1 MFLTL
6 PKGLLVLPAPFL
18 TFTEEQ
24 TLTIEFKFNARE
36 KLRYVAENKPPV
48 LFRGYMHTESEDH
61 GGGFVSHIA
70 TIDPD
75 VAFITGDN
83 KVEYGTATKKTSH
96 FMMYLLAGGSAA
108 KLYVKDYTAE
118 VDNEDGTITLGFTEL
133 FQETPHGH

>member
-1 MFLTL
+1 MAT
-6 PKGLLVLPAPFL
+6 PFL

-24 TLTIEFKFNARE
+24 TLTIEFKFNTWE

-48 LFRGYMHTESEDH
+48 LFKGYMHTESEDH

-83 KVEYGTATKKTSH
+83 KVSYGTATKKTSH
-96 FMMYLLAGGSAA
+96 FMKYLLAGGSAA
-108 KLYVKDYTAE
+108 NLYIKDYTIE
-118 VDNEDGTITLGFTEL
+118 MDDEEGSITLGFTKL
-133 FQETPHGH
+133 FQGDSH

>member
-1 MFLTL
+1 MAT
-6 PKGLLVLPAPFL
+6 PFL

-24 TLTIEFKFNARE
+24 TLTIEFMFDTWK
-36 KLRYVAENKPPV
+36 KLYYIAEHKPPV
-48 LFRGYMHTESEDH
+48 LFKGYMHVESEDH

-83 KVEYGTATKKTSH
+83 KVEYGTATKKTSS
-96 FMMYLLAGGSAA
+96 FMKYLLAGGSAA

-118 VDNEDGTITLGFTEL
+118 VNKEEGTITLRFTEL
-133 FQETPHGH
+133 FQKDPHWH

>member
-6 PKGLLVLPAPFL
+6 PKGLLVVATPFL
-18 TFTEEQ
+18 TFAEEQ
-24 TLTIEFKFNARE
+24 TLTIEFMFDAWK

-48 LFRGYMHTESEDH
+48 LFKGYMHTESEDH

-83 KVEYGTATKKTSH
+83 KVSYGTATKKTSH
-96 FMMYLLAGGSAA
+96 FMKYLLAGGSAA
-108 KLYVKDYTAE
+108 NLYIKDYTIE
-118 VDNEDGTITLGFTEL
+118 MDDEEGTIALGFTKL
-133 FQETPHGH
+133 FQGDIH

>member
-1 MFLTL
+1 MAT
-6 PKGLLVLPAPFL
+6 PFL

-24 TLTIEFKFNARE
+24 TLTIEFKFNTWE

-48 LFRGYMHTESEDH
+48 LFKGYMHTESEDH

-83 KVEYGTATKKTSH
+83 KVSYGTATKKTSH
-96 FMMYLLAGGSAA
+96 FMKYLLAGGSAA
-108 KLYVKDYTAE
+108 NLYIKDYTAE
-118 VDNEDGTITLGFTEL
+118 MDVEEGTITLRFTEL
-133 FQETPHGH
+133 FQKDSH

>member
-6 PKGLLVLPAPFL
+6 PKGLFVVATPFL

-24 TLTIEFKFNARE
+24 TLTIEFMFDTWK
-36 KLRYVAENKPPV
+36 KLYYIAENKPPV
-48 LFRGYMHTESEDH
+48 LFKGYMHTESEDH

-96 FMMYLLAGGSAA
+96 FMTYLLAGGSAA
-108 KLYVKDYTAE
+108 KLYVKDYTSE
-118 VDNEDGTITLGFTEL
+118 VDKEEGTITLRFTEL
-133 FQETPHGH
+133 FQEDPHWH

>member
-6 PKGLLVLPAPFL
+6 PKGLLIVTTPFL

-24 TLTIEFKFNARE
+24 TLTIGFMFDTWK
-36 KLRYVAENKPPV
+36 KLYYVAENKPP
-48 LFRGYMHTESEDH
+48 FMFKGYMHAESEDH

-83 KVEYGTATKKTSH
+83 KVEYGTATEKTSH
-96 FMMYLLAGGSAA
+96 FMKYLLAGGSAA
-108 KLYVKDYTAE
+108 NLYVKDYAVE
-118 VDNEDGTITLGFTEL
+118 VDKDEGTITLMFTEL
-133 FQETPHGH
+133 FQEDSRWH

>member
-1 MFLTL
+1 MAT
-6 PKGLLVLPAPFL
+6 PFL

-24 TLTIEFKFNARE
+24 TLTIEFKFNTWE

-48 LFRGYMHTESEDH
+48 LFKGYMHTESEDH

-83 KVEYGTATKKTSH
+83 KVEYGTAIKKTSH

-108 KLYVKDYTAE
+108 NLYIKDYTAE
-118 VDNEDGTITLGFTEL
+118 MDVEEGTITLRFTEL
-133 FQETPHGH
+133 FQKDSH

>member
-1 MFLTL
+1 MAT
-6 PKGLLVLPAPFL
+6 PFL

-24 TLTIEFKFNARE
+24 TLTIGFMFDKWK

-48 LFRGYMHTESEDH
+48 LFKGYMHTESEDH

-83 KVEYGTATKKTSH
+83 KVQYGTAVKKTSH
-96 FMMYLLAGGSAA
+96 FMNHLLAGGSVAN
-108 KLYVKDYTAE
+108 LYIKDYTIE
-118 VDNEDGTITLGFTEL
+118 VDDEEGTITLKFTEL
-133 FQETPHGH
+133 FRGDAH

>member
-6 PKGLLVLPAPFL
+6 PKGLLVVATPFL

-24 TLTIEFKFNARE
+24 TLTIEFKFNTWE

-48 LFRGYMHTESEDH
+48 LFKGYMHTESEDH

-83 KVEYGTATKKTSH
+83 KVSYGTATKKTSH
-96 FMMYLLAGGSAA
+96 FMKYLLAGGSAA
-108 KLYVKDYTAE
+108 NLYIKDYTAE
-118 VDNEDGTITLGFTEL
+118 MDVEEGTITLRFTEL
-133 FQETPHGH
+133 FQKDSH

>member
-1 MFLTL
+1 MTT
-6 PKGLLVLPAPFL
+6 PFL

-24 TLTIEFKFNARE
+24 TLTIEFKFNTWE

-48 LFRGYMHTESEDH
+48 LFKGYMHTESEDH

-83 KVEYGTATKKTSH
+83 KVSYGTATKKTSH
-96 FMMYLLAGGSAA
+96 FMKYLLAGGSAA
-108 KLYVKDYTAE
+108 NLYIKDYTIE
-118 VDNEDGTITLGFTEL
+118 MDDEEGSITLGFTKL
-133 FQETPHGH
+133 FQGDSH

>member
-6 PKGLLVLPAPFL
+6 PKGLLVVATPFL
-18 TFTEEQ
+18 TFAEEQ
-24 TLTIEFKFNARE
+24 TLTIEFMFDAWK

-48 LFRGYMHTESEDH
+48 LFKGYMHTESEDH

-83 KVEYGTATKKTSH
+83 KVSYGTATKKTSH
-96 FMMYLLAGGSAA
+96 FMKYLLAGGSAA
-108 KLYVKDYTAE
+108 NLYIKDYTAE
-118 VDNEDGTITLGFTEL
+118 VNKEEGTITLRFTEL
-133 FQETPHGH
+133 FQKDPHWH